1 MCIDSCA
8 DKCKHSQLSQ
18 IIPPPQK
25 KRPNQTLKKYLK
37 WNILESGGIIN
48 IRKDIKAS

>member
-1 MCIDSCA
+1 MRETDFIWDANTPSYH
-8 DKCKHSQLSQ
+8 KL
-18 IIPPPQK
+18 IPRQK
-25 KRPNQTLKKYLK
+25 KRPNQTLKKYLE